1 MVTTKTANMPG
12 RRREAMAEYNVT
24 LTTVVEVE
32 NDDQIEEAV
41 QKEVAG
47 GYFVVQKVVD
57 VTPTVDVIPTR
68 T

>member
-1 MVTTKTANMPG
+1 
-12 RRREAMAEYNVT
+12 MAEYNVT

-57 VTPTVDVIPTR
+57 VTPTVDVIPAR